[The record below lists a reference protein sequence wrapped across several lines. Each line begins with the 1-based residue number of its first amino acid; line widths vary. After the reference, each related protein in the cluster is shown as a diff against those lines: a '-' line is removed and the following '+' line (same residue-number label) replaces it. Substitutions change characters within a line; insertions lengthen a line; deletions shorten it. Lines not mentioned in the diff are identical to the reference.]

1 MNALRNIFTSRTLN
15 YLRQNGQN
23 AILNATQQQQSDAVQ
38 LPEEKAKPQE
48 AQRPAP
54 LSIPRSIL
62 DACHFN
68 AKPFDL
74 RGSGKAAP
82 VSSGSLS
89 PTTLKSFRRMQRRME
104 LVYRCKLCNT
114 RNTKTISEEA
124 YYSGVV
130 ILQCDGCAVDHL
142 IKDNLGL
149 FSSTS
154 SGGGGGSGS
163 EANSASS
170 LSSGLGSGKSIDQI
184 LAEQHARVRV
194 IKVNEHGELI

>member
-23 AILNATQQQQSDAVQ
+23 AILNATQQQQAVDAVPLSNDGDQQ
-38 LPEEKAKPQE
+38 LKAP
-48 AQRPAP
+48 RPAP

-62 DACHFN
+62 DACQF
-68 AKPFDL
+68 AVKPFDL
-74 RGSGKAAP
+74 GRNASGNGQ
-82 VSSGSLS
+82 SNGSLS
-89 PTTLKSFRRMQRRME
+89 PTTLKRFRRMQRRME

-149 FSSTS
+149 FTGSDGDSSISSGISTS
-154 SGGGGGSGS
+154 K
-163 EANSASS
+163 N
-170 LSSGLGSGKSIDQI
+170 IDQV
-184 LAEQHARVRV
+184 LAERHARVRV

>member
-23 AILNATQQQQSDAVQ
+23 AILNATQQQGPVPLSDADADKALNDVQ
-38 LPEEKAKPQE
+38 
-48 AQRPAP
+48 RST

-62 DACHFN
+62 DACRFT
-68 AKPFDL
+68 AKPFEIT
-74 RGSGKAAP
+74 GSVAGAKP
-82 VSSGSLS
+82 KGSLS
-89 PTTLKSFRRMQRRME
+89 PTTLKRFRRMQRRME
-104 LVYRCKLCNT
+104 IVYLCKLCNT

-124 YYSGVV
+124 YNSGVV

-149 FSSTS
+149 FSNRDGSS
-154 SGGGGGSGS
+154 SGSMNID
-163 EANSASS
+163 EV
-170 LSSGLGSGKSIDQI
+170 LSNRQ
-184 LAEQHARVRV
+184 ERVRI

>member
-23 AILNATQQQQSDAVQ
+23 AIINATQQTGLPVADADGDTA
-38 LPEEKAKPQE
+38 LNAD
-48 AQRPAP
+48 ARPGP

-62 DACHFN
+62 DACQFSL
-68 AKPFDL
+68 KPFV
-74 RGSGKAAP
+74 GQSQGQQPK
-82 VSSGSLS
+82 SGSLS
-89 PTTLKSFRRMQRRME
+89 PTTLKRFSRMQRRVE

-149 FSSTS
+149 FSEITNNSTSTNTSSSSTS
-154 SGGGGGSGS
+154 SVT
-163 EANSASS
+163 
-170 LSSGLGSGKSIDQI
+170 SIRNI
-184 LAEQHARVRV
+184 EQLLLERHERVRV
-194 IKVNEHGELI
+194 IKVNERGELI

>member
-23 AILNATQQQQSDAVQ
+23 AILNATQQQQAVDAVPLSADPDQQ
-38 LPEEKAKPQE
+38 LKA
-48 AQRPAP
+48 ARPAP

-62 DACHFN
+62 DACQFT

-74 RGSGKAAP
+74 GRTASGNQAN
-82 VSSGSLS
+82 GSLS
-89 PTTLKSFRRMQRRME
+89 PTTLKRFGRMQRRME

-149 FSSTS
+149 FTSSDGDSSISSGISTS
-154 SGGGGGSGS
+154 K
-163 EANSASS
+163 N
-170 LSSGLGSGKSIDQI
+170 IDQV
-184 LAEQHARVRV
+184 LADRHARVRV

>member
-23 AILNATQQQQSDAVQ
+23 AILNATQQQQTDAVP
-38 LPEEKAKPQE
+38 LPDAEKTLKDAK
-48 AQRPAP
+48 RPSP

-62 DACHFN
+62 DACQFT

-74 RGSGKAAP
+74 TRSTTGAQ
-82 VSSGSLS
+82 SSGSLS
-89 PTTLKSFRRMQRRME
+89 PTTLKRFRRMQRRME

-114 RNTKTISEEA
+114 RNKKTISEEA

-149 FSSTS
+149 FTSSDGDSSISSGISTS
-154 SGGGGGSGS
+154 
-163 EANSASS
+163 
-170 LSSGLGSGKSIDQI
+170 KSIDQV
-184 LAEQHARVRV
+184 LSDRHARVRV
-194 IKVNEHGELI
+194 IKVNEHGDLI

>member
-23 AILNATQQQQSDAVQ
+23 AIINATQQPAAVPLPDTDADQSLKDS
-38 LPEEKAKPQE
+38 L
-48 AQRPAP
+48 RTAP

-62 DACHFN
+62 DACRFT
-68 AKPFDL
+68 AKPFDI
-74 RGSGKAAP
+74 GSKNGTGAKP
-82 VSSGSLS
+82 TGSLS
-89 PTTLKSFRRMQRRME
+89 PTTLKRFRRMQRRME
-104 LVYRCKLCNT
+104 LVYLCKLCNT

-149 FSSTS
+149 FANGDSTS
-154 SGGGGGSGS
+154 MNI
-163 EANSASS
+163 EE
-170 LSSGLGSGKSIDQI
+170 I
-184 LAEQHARVRV
+184 LAKRHERVRI

>member
-23 AILNATQQQQSDAVQ
+23 AIINATQQPSAVPLPDTGADRVLNDAQ
-38 LPEEKAKPQE
+38 LTT
-48 AQRPAP
+48 P

-62 DACHFN
+62 NACRFA
-68 AKPFDL
+68 AKPFDIAAIN
-74 RGSGKAAP
+74 GKAAKP
-82 VSSGSLS
+82 SGSLS
-89 PTTLKSFRRMQRRME
+89 PTTLKRFRRMQRRME
-104 LVYRCKLCNT
+104 IVYLCKLCNT

-149 FSSTS
+149 F
-154 SGGGGGSGS
+154 
-163 EANSASS
+163 ANSDT
-170 LSSGLGSGKSIDQI
+170 GLDIEAL
-184 LAEQHARVRV
+184 LAKRHERVRV

>member
-23 AILNATQQQQSDAVQ
+23 AILNATQQQQAVDAVPLSTDPDQQ
-38 LPEEKAKPQE
+38 LKSS
-48 AQRPAP
+48 RPAP

-62 DACHFN
+62 DACQFS

-74 RGSGKAAP
+74 KCTTSGTQK
-82 VSSGSLS
+82 SGSVS
-89 PTTLKSFRRMQRRME
+89 PTTLKRFGPMQRRME

-149 FSSTS
+149 FTGSDGDSSISSGISTS
-154 SGGGGGSGS
+154 K
-163 EANSASS
+163 N
-170 LSSGLGSGKSIDQI
+170 IDQV
-184 LAEQHARVRV
+184 LADRHARVRV

>member
-23 AILNATQQQQSDAVQ
+23 AILNATQQQQAVDAVPLTNDAEQQ
-38 LPEEKAKPQE
+38 LKSS
-48 AQRPAP
+48 RPAP

-62 DACHFN
+62 DACHFT
-68 AKPFDL
+68 AKQFDL
-74 RGSGKAAP
+74 GGSTSGNQAN
-82 VSSGSLS
+82 GSLS
-89 PTTLKSFRRMQRRME
+89 PTTLKRFRRMQRRME

-149 FSSTS
+149 FTGSDGDSSISSGISTS
-154 SGGGGGSGS
+154 K
-163 EANSASS
+163 N
-170 LSSGLGSGKSIDQI
+170 IDQV
-184 LAEQHARVRV
+184 LADRHARVRV
-194 IKVNEHGELI
+194 IKVNERGELI

>member
-23 AILNATQQQQSDAVQ
+23 AILNATQQQPAAAVELSDAEAD
-38 LPEEKAKPQE
+38 LASLKP
-48 AQRPAP
+48 RPAP

-62 DACHFN
+62 DACHFT
-68 AKPFDL
+68 AKPFGDG
-74 RGSGKAAP
+74 RTGGQAA
-82 VSSGSLS
+82 SGSLS
-89 PTTLKSFRRMQRRME
+89 PTTLKRFRRMQRRME

-149 FSSTS
+149 FTNSDGSESSSISSGISTS
-154 SGGGGGSGS
+154 K
-163 EANSASS
+163 N
-170 LSSGLGSGKSIDQI
+170 IDQV
-184 LAEQHARVRV
+184 LSERHARVRV
-194 IKVNEHGELI
+194 IKVNERGELI

>member
-23 AILNATQQQQSDAVQ
+23 AIINATQQPGAVPLPDTEADAD
-38 LPEEKAKPQE
+38 KALNDVP
-48 AQRPAP
+48 RTTP

-62 DACHFN
+62 DACRFT
-68 AKPFDL
+68 AKPFDIATNN
-74 RGSGKAAP
+74 GTAAKP
-82 VSSGSLS
+82 AGSLS
-89 PTTLKSFRRMQRRME
+89 PTTLKRFSRMQRRME
-104 LVYRCKLCNT
+104 IVYLCKLCNT

-124 YYSGVV
+124 YNSGVV

-149 FSSTS
+149 FS
-154 SGGGGGSGS
+154 
-163 EANSASS
+163 NCDSS
-170 LSSGLGSGKSIDQI
+170 LDIETL
-184 LAEQHARVRV
+184 LAKRDGRVRV

>member
-23 AILNATQQQQSDAVQ
+23 AIINATQQPAAVPLPDTDADQ
-38 LPEEKAKPQE
+38 ALKDSL
-48 AQRPAP
+48 RTAP

-62 DACHFN
+62 DACRFT
-68 AKPFDL
+68 AKPFDI
-74 RGSGKAAP
+74 GGNNGTKGAKP
-82 VSSGSLS
+82 TGSLS
-89 PTTLKSFRRMQRRME
+89 PTTLKRFRRMQRRME
-104 LVYRCKLCNT
+104 LVYLCKLCNT

-149 FSSTS
+149 F
-154 SGGGGGSGS
+154 
-163 EANSASS
+163 ANGDSRSMN
-170 LSSGLGSGKSIDQI
+170 IEEV
-184 LAEQHARVRV
+184 LAKRHERVRI

>member
-23 AILNATQQQQSDAVQ
+23 AILNATNQPAVVDPSLPLADAD
-38 LPEEKAKPQE
+38 KALKD
-48 AQRPAP
+48 ARPSP

-62 DACHFN
+62 DACQFT
-68 AKPFDL
+68 AKPFDIG
-74 RGSGKAAP
+74 RSSA
-82 VSSGSLS
+82 VSQQSGSLS
-89 PTTLKSFRRMQRRME
+89 PTTLKRFRRMQRRME

-149 FSSTS
+149 FANIEGTNSTS
-154 SGGGGGSGS
+154 T
-163 EANSASS
+163 
-170 LSSGLGSGKSIDQI
+170 GKNIDQ
-184 LAEQHARVRV
+184 LLSERHARVRI
-194 IKVNEHGELI
+194 IKVNERGELI

>member
-23 AILNATQQQQSDAVQ
+23 AILNATQQQQPDAVP
-38 LPEEKAKPQE
+38 LPDVDKLLKDAK
-48 AQRPAP
+48 RPGP

-62 DACHFN
+62 DACQFT

-74 RGSGKAAP
+74 GRTAAGAGP
-82 VSSGSLS
+82 SNGSLS
-89 PTTLKSFRRMQRRME
+89 PTTLKRFRRMQRRME

-114 RNTKTISEEA
+114 RNTKTVSEEA

-149 FSSTS
+149 FTGSDGDSSISSDISTS
-154 SGGGGGSGS
+154 K
-163 EANSASS
+163 NLDQV
-170 LSSGLGSGKSIDQI
+170 LSDR
-184 LAEQHARVRV
+184 HARVRV
-194 IKVNEHGELI
+194 IRVNEHGELI

>member
-23 AILNATQQQQSDAVQ
+23 AILNATQQGPVALSDADADADKPLNDVQ
-38 LPEEKAKPQE
+38 
-48 AQRPAP
+48 RST

-62 DACHFN
+62 DACRFT
-68 AKPFDL
+68 AKPFEIT
-74 RGSGKAAP
+74 GSVAGAKP
-82 VSSGSLS
+82 KGSLS
-89 PTTLKSFRRMQRRME
+89 PTTLKRFRRMQRRME
-104 LVYRCKLCNT
+104 IVYLCKLCNT

-124 YYSGVV
+124 YNSGVV

-149 FSSTS
+149 FSNRDGSS
-154 SGGGGGSGS
+154 SASGGSWNID
-163 EANSASS
+163 EI
-170 LSSGLGSGKSIDQI
+170 LSNRQEK
-184 LAEQHARVRV
+184 VRI

>member
-23 AILNATQQQQSDAVQ
+23 AIINATQQPPAVPLAGKDADAPLKDVKQ
-38 LPEEKAKPQE
+38 AV
-48 AQRPAP
+48 P

-62 DACHFN
+62 DACCFT
-68 AKPFDL
+68 AKPFDIA
-74 RGSGKAAP
+74 GSGAKP
-82 VSSGSLS
+82 SGSLS
-89 PTTLKSFRRMQRRME
+89 PTTLKQFRRMQRRME

-149 FSSTS
+149 FANGADSS
-154 SGGGGGSGS
+154 
-163 EANSASS
+163 
-170 LSSGLGSGKSIDQI
+170 KSIET
-184 LAEQHARVRV
+184 LLSERHERVRV

>member
-23 AILNATQQQQSDAVQ
+23 AILNATQQQPAAAVELSDAEAS
-38 LPEEKAKPQE
+38 LKP
-48 AQRPAP
+48 RPAP

-62 DACHFN
+62 DACHFT
-68 AKPFDL
+68 AKPFDAG
-74 RGSGKAAP
+74 RTGGQAAN
-82 VSSGSLS
+82 GSLS
-89 PTTLKSFRRMQRRME
+89 PTTLKRFRRMQRRME

-149 FSSTS
+149 FTASDGSDSSSISSGISTS
-154 SGGGGGSGS
+154 K
-163 EANSASS
+163 N
-170 LSSGLGSGKSIDQI
+170 IDQV
-184 LAEQHARVRV
+184 LSERHARVRV
-194 IKVNEHGELI
+194 IKVNERGELI

>member
-23 AILNATQQQQSDAVQ
+23 AIINATQQPAAVPLPDTDADRA
-38 LPEEKAKPQE
+38 LND
-48 AQRPAP
+48 AQRTAP

-62 DACHFN
+62 DACRFT
-68 AKPFDL
+68 AKPFDI
-74 RGSGKAAP
+74 AANNGNAAKP
-82 VSSGSLS
+82 SGSLS
-89 PTTLKSFRRMQRRME
+89 PTTLKRFRRMQRRME
-104 LVYRCKLCNT
+104 IVYLCKLCNT

-149 FSSTS
+149 FANCDTS
-154 SGGGGGSGS
+154 LDI
-163 EANSASS
+163 ET
-170 LSSGLGSGKSIDQI
+170 L
-184 LAEQHARVRV
+184 LAKRHERVRV

>member
-23 AILNATQQQQSDAVQ
+23 AILNATQQQPAVDAVPLTNDAEQQ
-38 LPEEKAKPQE
+38 LKSS
-48 AQRPAP
+48 RPAP

-62 DACHFN
+62 DACHFT
-68 AKPFDL
+68 AKQFDL
-74 RGSGKAAP
+74 GRTTSGNQAN
-82 VSSGSLS
+82 GSLS
-89 PTTLKSFRRMQRRME
+89 PTTLKRFGRMQRRME

-149 FSSTS
+149 FTGSDGDSSISSGISTS
-154 SGGGGGSGS
+154 K
-163 EANSASS
+163 N
-170 LSSGLGSGKSIDQI
+170 IDQV
-184 LAEQHARVRV
+184 LADRHARVRV
-194 IKVNEHGELI
+194 IKVNERGELI

>member
-23 AILNATQQQQSDAVQ
+23 AILNATQQQQAVDAVP
-38 LPEEKAKPQE
+38 LTTDADTLLKAS
-48 AQRPAP
+48 RPAP

-62 DACHFN
+62 DACHFT
-68 AKPFDL
+68 AKQFDL
-74 RGSGKAAP
+74 GRTSSGNQTN
-82 VSSGSLS
+82 GSLS
-89 PTTLKSFRRMQRRME
+89 PTTLKRFGRMQRRME

-149 FSSTS
+149 FTGSDGDSSISSGISTS
-154 SGGGGGSGS
+154 K
-163 EANSASS
+163 N
-170 LSSGLGSGKSIDQI
+170 IDQV
-184 LAEQHARVRV
+184 LADRHARVRV
-194 IKVNEHGELI
+194 IKVNERGELI

>member
-23 AILNATQQQQSDAVQ
+23 AILNATQQQQAVDAVP
-38 LPEEKAKPQE
+38 LTADPEQPLKAN
-48 AQRPAP
+48 RPAP

-62 DACHFN
+62 DACQFT
-68 AKPFDL
+68 AKTFDL
-74 RGSGKAAP
+74 GRTASGNQT
-82 VSSGSLS
+82 SGSLS
-89 PTTLKSFRRMQRRME
+89 PTTLKRFGRMQRRME

-149 FSSTS
+149 FTGRDGDSSISSGISTS
-154 SGGGGGSGS
+154 K
-163 EANSASS
+163 N
-170 LSSGLGSGKSIDQI
+170 IDQV
-184 LAEQHARVRV
+184 LAERHARVRV

>member
-23 AILNATQQQQSDAVQ
+23 AIINATQQPGAVPLPDA
-38 LPEEKAKPQE
+38 PEADKSLKD
-48 AQRPAP
+48 AQRPPP

-62 DACHFN
+62 DACRFT
-68 AKPFDL
+68 AKPFEASN
-74 RGSGKAAP
+74 GSAATP
-82 VSSGSLS
+82 ASGSVS
-89 PTTLKSFRRMQRRME
+89 PTTLKRFSRMQRRME
-104 LVYRCKLCNT
+104 IVYLCKLCNT

-149 FSSTS
+149 FAH
-154 SGGGGGSGS
+154 GDG
-163 EANSASS
+163 SS
-170 LSSGLGSGKSIDQI
+170 LDVEAL
-184 LAEQHARVRV
+184 LAKRHERVRF

>member
-1 MNALRNIFTSRTLN
+1 MNALRNIFASRTLHN
-15 YLRQNGQN
+15 LRQNGLN
-23 AILNATQQQQSDAVQ
+23 AILNNTQQQQAVDALPITNEPDLQQ
-38 LPEEKAKPQE
+38 LKAS
-48 AQRPAP
+48 RPAP

-62 DACHFN
+62 DACHFT

-74 RGSGKAAP
+74 GRTASGNQ
-82 VSSGSLS
+82 SSGSLS
-89 PTTLKSFRRMQRRME
+89 PTTLKRFSRMQRRME

-149 FSSTS
+149 FTSSDGDSSISSGISTS
-154 SGGGGGSGS
+154 K
-163 EANSASS
+163 N
-170 LSSGLGSGKSIDQI
+170 IDQV
-184 LAEQHARVRV
+184 LADRHARVRI

>member
-23 AILNATQQQQSDAVQ
+23 AIINATQQPGAVPLPDTDAD
-38 LPEEKAKPQE
+38 KALNDAP
-48 AQRPAP
+48 RTTP

-62 DACHFN
+62 DACRFT
-68 AKPFDL
+68 AKPFDI
-74 RGSGKAAP
+74 AANNGTAAKP
-82 VSSGSLS
+82 AGSLS
-89 PTTLKSFRRMQRRME
+89 PTTLKRFSRMQRRME
-104 LVYRCKLCNT
+104 IVYLCKLCNT

-124 YYSGVV
+124 YNSGVV

-149 FSSTS
+149 FS
-154 SGGGGGSGS
+154 
-163 EANSASS
+163 NCDSS
-170 LSSGLGSGKSIDQI
+170 LDIETL
-184 LAEQHARVRV
+184 LAKRDGRVRV

>member
-23 AILNATQQQQSDAVQ
+23 AILNATQQQQAVDAVPLTTDADTQ
-38 LPEEKAKPQE
+38 LKAS
-48 AQRPAP
+48 RPAP

-62 DACHFN
+62 DACHFT
-68 AKPFDL
+68 AKQFDL
-74 RGSGKAAP
+74 GRTSSGNQTN
-82 VSSGSLS
+82 GSLS
-89 PTTLKSFRRMQRRME
+89 PTTLKRFGRMQRRME

-149 FSSTS
+149 FTGSDGDSSISSGISTS
-154 SGGGGGSGS
+154 K
-163 EANSASS
+163 N
-170 LSSGLGSGKSIDQI
+170 IDQV
-184 LAEQHARVRV
+184 LADRHARVRV
-194 IKVNEHGELI
+194 IKVNERGELI

>member
-23 AILNATQQQQSDAVQ
+23 AILNATQQQPAVVPLPDTDADQ
-38 LPEEKAKPQE
+38 ALKDSL
-48 AQRPAP
+48 RTAP

-62 DACHFN
+62 DACRFT
-68 AKPFDL
+68 AKPFDI
-74 RGSGKAAP
+74 GGNNGANGAKKPA
-82 VSSGSLS
+82 GSLS
-89 PTTLKSFRRMQRRME
+89 PTTLKRFRRMQRRME
-104 LVYRCKLCNT
+104 LVYLCKLCNT

-124 YYSGVV
+124 YNSGVV

-149 FSSTS
+149 FAN
-154 SGGGGGSGS
+154 GNGSMNV
-163 EANSASS
+163 EEV
-170 LSSGLGSGKSIDQI
+170 
-184 LAEQHARVRV
+184 LAKRHERVRI

>member
-23 AILNATQQQQSDAVQ
+23 AILNATQQQPAVDAVPLTNDAEQQ
-38 LPEEKAKPQE
+38 LKSS
-48 AQRPAP
+48 RPAP

-62 DACHFN
+62 DACHFT
-68 AKPFDL
+68 AKQFDL
-74 RGSGKAAP
+74 GRTTSGNQAN
-82 VSSGSLS
+82 SSLS
-89 PTTLKSFRRMQRRME
+89 PTTLKRFGRMQRRME

-149 FSSTS
+149 FTGSDGDSSISSGISTS
-154 SGGGGGSGS
+154 K
-163 EANSASS
+163 N
-170 LSSGLGSGKSIDQI
+170 IDQV
-184 LAEQHARVRV
+184 LADRHARVRV
-194 IKVNEHGELI
+194 IKVNERGELI

>member
-23 AILNATQQQQSDAVQ
+23 AILNATQQQQAVDAVPLTTDADQQ
-38 LPEEKAKPQE
+38 LKAS
-48 AQRPAP
+48 RPAP

-62 DACHFN
+62 DACHFT
-68 AKPFDL
+68 AKQFDL
-74 RGSGKAAP
+74 GRNTSGNQAN
-82 VSSGSLS
+82 GSLS
-89 PTTLKSFRRMQRRME
+89 PTTLKRFGRMQRRME

-149 FSSTS
+149 FTGSDGDSSISSGISTS
-154 SGGGGGSGS
+154 K
-163 EANSASS
+163 N
-170 LSSGLGSGKSIDQI
+170 IDQV
-184 LAEQHARVRV
+184 LADRHARVRV
-194 IKVNEHGELI
+194 IKVNERGELI

>member
-23 AILNATQQQQSDAVQ
+23 AILNATQQPAPVPLSDADADKS
-38 LPEEKAKPQE
+38 LKD
-48 AQRPAP
+48 AQRSTA

-62 DACHFN
+62 DACRFTARPFEITGN
-68 AKPFDL
+68 AAGAKP
-74 RGSGKAAP
+74 K
-82 VSSGSLS
+82 GSLS
-89 PTTLKSFRRMQRRME
+89 PTTLKRFRRMQRRME
-104 LVYRCKLCNT
+104 IVYLCKLCNT

-149 FSSTS
+149 FANGDGSSMNID
-154 SGGGGGSGS
+154 
-163 EANSASS
+163 EV
-170 LSSGLGSGKSIDQI
+170 LSQRH
-184 LAEQHARVRV
+184 ERVRI